1 MDFSLTDEQ
10 ELLLESIDEFAER
23 YFDEDTIKAMYEN
36 HGCPDEITDAY
47 RDAGFGYMGLPESVG
62 GIDTDYLTLALMTER
77 LYHKTGCMTPFMTA
91 MLAMKDVADFGTE
104 EQAQMIIDVYNEQGG
119 CAAALGISEPAA
131 GSDNNGMTTV
141 VKKQEDGT
149 YIMNGQKT
157 WVTNGAVAKFFLVI
171 AKDEDPSYE
180 NKSYSMWLVPADA
193 EGISVGLLDKVG
205 QQAIA
210 FTDLFLDNVKLTEA
224 NRIGEPGKGFYLL
237 MKNFEFERCLVVA
250 QGLGQAQAA
259 MDDAANYVSERMVF
273 GRPLASNPLVR
284 DLLVEAETILENVRT
299 YLYKCCW
306 MLDNGESIRSEVAML
321 KRYATKGC
329 TKVADIAMSLYGGL
343 GYTNEVRIGRIWRDL
358 RGNEFAGGAVEVMSY
373 IAGREI
379 VKKYKKN

>member
-36 HGCPDEITDAY
+36 HACPDEITDAY
-47 RDAGFGYMGLPESVG
+47 RDAGFGVMGLPESVG
-62 GIDTDYLTLALMTER
+62 GLETDYLTLGLMTEE

-91 MLAMKDVADFGTE
+91 MLAMKDIADFGTE
-104 EQAQMIIDVYNEQGG
+104 EQAQMIVDVYNKEGG

-131 GSDNNGMTTV
+131 GSDNNGMTTT
-141 VKKQEDGT
+141 VKKQADGT

-157 WVTNGAVAKFFLVI
+157 WVTNGAVAKFFLII
-171 AKDEDPSYE
+171 AKDEDSAYT
-180 NKSYSMWLVPADA
+180 NKNYSMWLVPADA
-193 EGISVGLLDKVG
+193 EGVSVGLLDKVG

-210 FTDLFLDNVKLTEA
+210 FTDLFLDNVKLTESM
-224 NRIGEPGKGFYLL
+224 RVGEAGKGFYLL
-237 MKNFEFERCLVVA
+237 MKNFEFEHCLIVA
-250 QGLGQAQAA
+250 QGLGEAQAA
-259 MDDAANYVSERMVF
+259 MDDAANYVSERNVF
-273 GRPLASNPLVR
+273 GKPLATNPLVR
-284 DLLVEAETILENVRT
+284 DLLVEAETILEMTRT
-299 YLYKCCW
+299 YLYKCLW
-306 MLDNGESIRSEVAML
+306 MLDNGQSIRSEVALL

-329 TKVADIAMSLYGGL
+329 TRVADIAMSLYGGL

-379 VKKYKKN
+379 VKKYRQ

>member
-10 ELLLESIDEFAER
+10 ELLLESIDEFADR

-36 HGCPDEITDAY
+36 HACPDEITDAY
-47 RDAGFGYMGLPESVG
+47 RDAGFGVMGLPESVG
-62 GIDTDYLTLALMTER
+62 GIETDYLTLGLMTEE

-91 MLAMKDVADFGTE
+91 MLAMKDIADFGTE
-104 EQAQMIIDVYNEQGG
+104 EQAQMIVDVYNKEGG

-149 YIMNGQKT
+149 YVMNGQKT
-157 WVTNGAVAKFFLVI
+157 WVTNGAVAKFFLII
-171 AKDEDPSYE
+171 AKDEDSAYT
-180 NKSYSMWLVPADA
+180 NKNYSMWLVPADS
-193 EGISVGLLDKVG
+193 EGVSVGLLDKVG
-205 QQAIA
+205 QQSIA
-210 FTDLFLDNVKLTEA
+210 FVDLFLDNVKLTEA
-224 NRIGEPGKGFYLL
+224 QRVGEAGKGFYLL

-259 MDDAANYVSERMVF
+259 MDDAANYVSERNVF
-273 GRPLASNPLVR
+273 GKPLATNPLVR
-284 DLLVEAETILENVRT
+284 DLLVEAETILEMTRA
-299 YLYKCCW
+299 YLYKCLW
-306 MLDNGESIRSEVAML
+306 MLDNGQSIRSEVALL

-329 TKVADIAMSLYGGL
+329 TKVADIAMSLYGGI

-379 VKKYKKN
+379 VKKYRQ

>member
-36 HGCPDEITDAY
+36 HACPDEITDAY
-47 RDAGFGYMGLPESVG
+47 RDAGFGVMGLPESVG
-62 GIDTDYLTLALMTER
+62 GLETDYLTLGLMTEE

-91 MLAMKDVADFGTE
+91 MLAMKDIADFGTE
-104 EQAQMIIDVYNEQGG
+104 EQAQMIVDVYNKEGG

-131 GSDNNGMTTV
+131 GSDNNGMTTT
-141 VKKQEDGT
+141 VKKQADGT
-149 YIMNGQKT
+149 YVMNGQKT
-157 WVTNGAVAKFFLVI
+157 WVTNGAVAKFFLII
-171 AKDEDPSYE
+171 AKDEDSAYE
-180 NKSYSMWLVPADA
+180 NKNYSMWLVPADA
-193 EGISVGLLDKVG
+193 EGVSVGLLDKVG

-210 FTDLFLDNVKLTEA
+210 FTDLFLDNVKLTDA
-224 NRIGEPGKGFYLL
+224 QRVGEPGKGFYLL

-259 MDDAANYVSERMVF
+259 MDDAANYVSERNVF
-273 GRPLASNPLVR
+273 GKPLATNPLVR
-284 DLLVEAETILENVRT
+284 DLLVEAETILEMTRT
-299 YLYKCCW
+299 YLYKCLW
-306 MLDNGESIRSEVAML
+306 MLDNGQSIRSEVALL

-329 TKVADIAMSLYGGL
+329 TRVADIAMSLYGGL

-379 VKKYKKN
+379 VKKYRQ

>member
-10 ELLLESIDEFAER
+10 ELLLESIDEFADR

-36 HGCPDEITDAY
+36 HACPDEITDAY
-47 RDAGFGYMGLPESVG
+47 RDAGFGVMGLPESVG
-62 GIDTDYLTLALMTER
+62 GLETDYLTLGLMTEE

-91 MLAMKDVADFGTE
+91 MLAMKDIADFGTE
-104 EQAQMIIDVYNEQGG
+104 EQAKMIVDVYNKEGG

-141 VKKQEDGT
+141 VKKQDDGT
-149 YIMNGQKT
+149 YVMNGQKT
-157 WVTNGAVAKFFLVI
+157 WVTNGAVAKFFLII
-171 AKDEDPSYE
+171 AKDEDSAYT
-180 NKSYSMWLVPADA
+180 NKNYSMWLVPADS
-193 EGISVGLLDKVG
+193 EGVSVGLLDKVG
-205 QQAIA
+205 QQSIA
-210 FTDLFLDNVKLTEA
+210 FVDLFLDNVKLTEA
-224 NRIGEPGKGFYLL
+224 QRVGEAGKGFYLL

-250 QGLGQAQAA
+250 QGLGEAQAA
-259 MDDAANYVSERMVF
+259 MDDAANYVSERNVF
-273 GRPLASNPLVR
+273 GKPLATNPLVR
-284 DLLVEAETILENVRT
+284 DLLVEAETILQMTRT
-299 YLYKCCW
+299 YLYKCLW
-306 MLDNGESIRSEVAML
+306 MLDNGQSIRSEVALL

-329 TKVADIAMSLYGGL
+329 TKVADIAMSLYGGI

-379 VKKYKKN
+379 VKKYRQ

>member
-1 MDFSLTDEQ
+1 MDFSFSEDQELMIDSIKEFAATYFTDEAVK
-10 ELLLESIDEFAER
+10 E
-23 YFDEDTIKAMYEN
+23 MYEVH
-36 HGCPDEITDAY
+36 HGVPDEVQDAY
-47 RDAGFGYMGLPESVG
+47 RDLGFAFMGLPEEVG
-62 GIDTDYLTLALMTER
+62 GIPATRIDLGILTET
-77 LYHKTGCMTPFMTA
+77 LYRATGCMTPFMTA
-91 MLAMKDVADFGTE
+91 MLAMKDIADFGTE
-104 EQAQMIIDVYNEQGG
+104 EQAQMIVDVYNKEGG

-131 GSDNNGMTTV
+131 GSDNNGMTTT
-141 VKKQEDGT
+141 VKKQADGT

-157 WVTNGAVAKFFLVI
+157 WVTNGAVAKFFLII
-171 AKDEDPSYE
+171 AKDEDSAYE
-180 NKSYSMWLVPADA
+180 NKNYSMWLVPADS
-193 EGISVGLLDKVG
+193 EGVSVGLLDKVG

-224 NRIGEPGKGFYLL
+224 QRVGEAGKGFYLL

-259 MDDAANYVSERMVF
+259 MDDAANYVSERNVF
-273 GRPLASNPLVR
+273 GKPLATNPLVR
-284 DLLVEAETILENVRT
+284 DMLVEAETILEMTRT
-299 YLYKCCW
+299 YLYKCLW
-306 MLDNGESIRSEVAML
+306 MLDNGQSIRSEVALL

-329 TKVADIAMSLYGGL
+329 TRVADIAMSLYGGL

-379 VKKYKKN
+379 VKKYRQ

>member
-36 HGCPDEITDAY
+36 HACPDEITDAY
-47 RDAGFGYMGLPESVG
+47 RDAGFGVMGLPESVG
-62 GIDTDYLTLALMTER
+62 GLETDYLTLGLMTEE

-91 MLAMKDVADFGTE
+91 MLAMKDIADFGTE
-104 EQAQMIIDVYNEQGG
+104 EQAQMIVDVYNKESG

-131 GSDNNGMTTV
+131 GSDNNGMTTT
-141 VKKQEDGT
+141 VKKQADGT

-157 WVTNGAVAKFFLVI
+157 WVTNGAVAKFFLII
-171 AKDEDPSYE
+171 AKDEDSAYT
-180 NKSYSMWLVPADA
+180 NKNYSMWLVPADA
-193 EGISVGLLDKVG
+193 EGVSVGLLDKVG

-210 FTDLFLDNVKLTEA
+210 FTDLFLDNVKLTESM
-224 NRIGEPGKGFYLL
+224 RVGEAGKGFYLL

-259 MDDAANYVSERMVF
+259 MDDAANYVSERNVF
-273 GRPLASNPLVR
+273 GKPLATNPLVR
-284 DLLVEAETILENVRT
+284 DLLVEAETILEMTRT
-299 YLYKCCW
+299 YLYKCLW
-306 MLDNGESIRSEVAML
+306 MLDNGQSIRSEVALL

-329 TKVADIAMSLYGGL
+329 TRVADIAMSLYGGL

-379 VKKYKKN
+379 VKKYRQ

>member
-36 HGCPDEITDAY
+36 HDCPDEIADAY

-91 MLAMKDVADFGTE
+91 MLAMKDIADFGTE
-104 EQAQMIIDVYNEQGG
+104 EQAAMIMERYEQSGR
-119 CAAALGISEPAA
+119 CVAALGISEPAA
-131 GSDNNGMTTV
+131 GSDNNGMTTCV
-141 VKKQEDGT
+141 VKQEDGT
-149 YIMNGQKT
+149 YVMNGQKT
-157 WVTNGAVAKFFLVI
+157 WVTNGAVAQFLLII
-171 AKDEDPSYE
+171 AKDESPAYE
-180 NKSYSMWLVPADA
+180 NNKYSMWLIPADS
-193 EGISVGLLDKVG
+193 EGVSIGYLDKVG
-205 QQAIA
+205 QQAIS
-210 FTDLFLDNVKLTEA
+210 FVDVFLDNVKMTEA
-224 NRIGEPGKGFYLL
+224 NRVGEAGKGFYLL

-250 QGLGQAQAA
+250 QGLGEAQAA
-259 MDDAANYVSERMVF
+259 MDDAANYVSERVAF
-273 GRPLASNPLVR
+273 GKPLAANPLVR

-306 MLDNGESIRSEVAML
+306 MLDNGQSIRSEVAML

-329 TKVADIAMSLYGGL
+329 TRVADIAMSVYGGL
-343 GYTNEVRIGRIWRDL
+343 GYTNEVRIGRIWKDL

-379 VKKYKKN
+379 VKKYKK